1 MIIKKTKGRLY
12 GLFALSLIIIAP
24 LSAVS
29 QSKGSFRV
37 PLDLAVSLSGSYGE
51 LRATHFHAGLDFRV
65 GGVVGAKIYSAGEGF
80 VSRISISPG
89 GYGNSLYITHPN
101 GRTTVYGHLLDFAPK
116 IAMWTE
122 AKQYEKESFE
132 INIYPDSTQ
141 FPVKKGEF
149 IGRAGNTGS
158 SGGPHLHFEIR
169 DTEKQIPLDPVKEGG
184 FNITDNLVPQILRVN
199 FYGIQYVSSIPVTR
213 FLKSYTTPVT
223 TVTIVPDTFYVAV
236 DALDR
241 MNNTGSRLAVASYN
255 YYLDNEKV
263 FSFNPLDIPFDM
275 GRYINT
281 VVEYSEKRQTG
292 RSMVK
297 SWVEPGNALTSNIK
311 AKSDGLFILN
321 DDKDHTV
328 MIEVFDYKYNRATRS
343 FKVRRGGVHKVYE
356 NVAQSQENRKA
367 MPWFI
372 PNNYELGNMKLTLP
386 PGSLYSS
393 ILFTADS
400 SVYNGTTLWRI
411 HDENTPLHLSAK
423 LSIRPDVE
431 NSLKNKVV
439 IAVLNDEG
447 RLGSLGGVW
456 RGDYLEASIG
466 SFGKF
471 LVVAD
476 TTAPN
481 ILPSFK
487 DGENI
492 SSRKAIKFTISD
504 NLSGIA
510 SYKIHVDGKWILANF
525 DYKTRSLVATL
536 DPRRVLKGRIHN
548 LEIIVSDNRGNENK
562 LITSFIW

>member
-1 MIIKKTKGRLY
+1 MITETTKGRLS
-12 GLFALSLIIIAP
+12 GFFALSLIIIAP

-29 QSKGSFRV
+29 QSKGSFRI

-65 GGVVGAKIYSAGEGF
+65 GGVVGAKIYAAADGYI
-80 VSRISISPG
+80 SRISISST
-89 GYGNSLYITHPN
+89 GYGNSLYIQHPN

-122 AKQYEKESFE
+122 ARQYERESFE

-169 DTEKQIPLDPVKEGG
+169 DTRTQVPLDPVKEGG
-184 FNITDNLVPQILRVN
+184 FVIADNLVPQILRVN
-199 FYGIQYVSSIPVTR
+199 FYGIHNVRSIPVTAL
-213 FLKSYTTPVT
+213 LKSYTAPVK
-223 TVTIVPDTFYVAV
+223 TVTFVPDTFYVAV

-241 MNNTGSRLAVASYN
+241 MNNTGSRLAVSSYN
-255 YYLDNEKV
+255 YYLDDEKL
-263 FSFNPLDIPFDM
+263 FSFSPAEIPFDK

-281 VVEYSEKRQTG
+281 IVEYGEKKLSG

-297 SWVEPGNALTSNIK
+297 SLVEPGNALTSNVK
-311 AKSDGLFILN
+311 AKNEGLFILT
-321 DDKDHTV
+321 DDKEHTV

-343 FKVRRGGVHKVYE
+343 YKVRRGAIKSVAEVNAESPGDGKV
-356 NVAQSQENRKA
+356 

-372 PNNYELGNMKLTLP
+372 PNYYETGNMKLTLP

-400 SVYNGTTLWRI
+400 SVYNGTTLWRL
-411 HDENTPLHLSAK
+411 HNENTPINLSARLAIK
-423 LSIRPDVE
+423 PEIQS
-431 NSLKNKVV
+431 SLKNKAV
-439 IAVLNDEG
+439 IAILNKNG
-447 RLGSLGGVW
+447 RYSSIGGEW
-456 RGDYLEASIG
+456 RGEYLEASIS

-476 TTAPN
+476 TTAPT
-481 ILPSFK
+481 IFPSFK
-487 DGENI
+487 EGENI
-492 SSRKAIKFTISD
+492 SSRKAVKFTISD
-504 NLSGIA
+504 DLSGIA
-510 SYKIHVDGKWILANF
+510 SYKLCIDGKWILANF
-525 DYKTRSLVATL
+525 DSKTRSLVAAL
-536 DPRRVLKGRIHN
+536 DPRRVLKGRSHI
-548 LEIIVSDNRGNENK
+548 LEIIVTDNRENENK
-562 LITSFIW
+562 LKTSFIW

>member
-1 MIIKKTKGRLY
+1 MITGNFFGKLY
-12 GLFALSLIIIAP
+12 RFFAFSLIIITP

-29 QSKGSFRV
+29 QTTGSFRV

-65 GGVVGAKIYSAGEGF
+65 GGVVGAKILSAGEGY
-80 VSRISISPG
+80 VSRISISSG

-101 GRTTVYGHLLDFAPK
+101 GRTTVYGHLLDFVPK

-122 AKQYEKESFE
+122 VRQYEKESFE
-132 INIYPDSTQ
+132 ITIYPDSLL

-169 DTEKQIPLDPVKEGG
+169 DTETQVPLDPVKEGG
-184 FNITDNLVPQILRVN
+184 FMITDNLVPQIQRVN
-199 FYGIQYVSSIPVTR
+199 FYGIRNVKSIPVTALVR
-213 FLKSYTTPVT
+213 SYTAPATA
-223 TVTIVPDTFYVAV
+223 VTIVPDTFYVAV

-263 FSFNPLDIPFDM
+263 FSFNPVGIPFDK

-281 VVEYSEKRQTG
+281 IVEYGEKKQEG

-297 SWVEPGNALTSNIK
+297 SWVEPGNALTSNVK
-311 AKSDGLFILN
+311 AKNDGLFILK

-343 FKVRRGGVHKVYE
+343 FKVRRGHTYAVNE
-356 NVAQSQENRKA
+356 NGAGSHGNEKA

-400 SVYNGTTLWRI
+400 SVFNGTTLWRL
-411 HDENTPLHLSAK
+411 HDENTPIHISAR
-423 LSIRPDVE
+423 LSIKSDIQS
-431 NSLKNKVV
+431 SLKNKAV
-439 IAVLNDEG
+439 IAILDNKG
-447 RLGSLGGVW
+447 RLGSLGGEW
-456 RGDYLEASIG
+456 RGDYLEANMA

-481 ILPSFK
+481 ILPGFK

-492 SSRKAIKFTISD
+492 SSRKAVKFTISD

-510 SYKIHVDGKWILANF
+510 SYKIHIDGKWILANF

-536 DPRRVLKGRIHN
+536 DPRRVLKGRSHN
-548 LEIIVSDNRGNENK
+548 LEIVVIDNRGNENK